1 MTALEKA
8 LLAGLKAVDRALA
21 PDPLPET
28 ICGECGQWYPDDG
41 RGCPDCRLED
51 VHP

>member
-1 MTALEKA
+1 MTPEIQA
-8 LLAGLKAVDRALA
+8 LLAGLNAVDEALA
-21 PDPLPET
+21 PERPKET
-28 ICGECGQWYPDDG
+28 VCGECGQWYPDDG